1 MTMAVKVQV
10 TSVIQKAV
18 DGQREFDAEG
28 ATVAELIENINSQY
42 PDFRSQIADENGELH
57 RFVNIYLND
66 EDIRYLSGKDTAVA
80 SGDTVS
86 FLPALAGGA
95 VAPGLRASV
104 APTPPSS
111 ARPAPVRRSR
121 PASDRPAVPPR
132 GGRPPTRESLR
143 ASDASVTRKRDC
155 GC

>member
-95 VAPGLRASV
+95 LPASPARRAQAPER
-104 APTPPSS
+104 
-111 ARPAPVRRSR
+111 RPAAPRSNTATVPERARRAPLRPDPTAVQSR
-121 PASDRPAVPPR
+121 A
-132 GGRPPTRESLR
+132 
-143 ASDASVTRKRDC
+143 RKLNDC

>member
-1 MTMAVKVQV
+1 MTMAVKVLV

-28 ATVAELIENINSQY
+28 STVAELIENITSQY

-66 EDIRYLSGKDTAVA
+66 EDIRYLAGKDTAVS

-95 VAPGLRASV
+95 PALPLVGVNAAPAPPSRARQASTRQYPPRNG
-104 APTPPSS
+104 APTPPPH
-111 ARPAPVRRSR
+111 ARRAPGRHAPDAPPKRS
-121 PASDRPAVPPR
+121 
-132 GGRPPTRESLR
+132 LY
-143 ASDASVTRKRDC
+143 DC

>member
-57 RFVNIYLND
+57 RFVNI
-66 EDIRYLSGKDTAVA
+66 
-80 SGDTVS
+80 
-86 FLPALAGGA
+86 
-95 VAPGLRASV
+95 
-104 APTPPSS
+104 
-111 ARPAPVRRSR
+111 
-121 PASDRPAVPPR
+121 
-132 GGRPPTRESLR
+132 
-143 ASDASVTRKRDC
+143 
-155 GC
+155 

>member
-66 EDIRYLSGKDTAVA
+66 EDIRYLAGKDTAVS

-95 VAPGLRASV
+95 PTAPSPGVSA
-104 APTPPSS
+104 APAPPSR
-111 ARPAPVRRSR
+111 ARHAPARQSPSRSGAPAP
-121 PASDRPAVPPR
+121 PPR
-132 GGRPPTRESLR
+132 ARRAPARHATDESTKRSL
-143 ASDASVTRKRDC
+143 RDC

>member
-1 MTMAVKVQV
+1 MAVKVQV

-66 EDIRYLSGKDTAVA
+66 EDIRYLAGKDTAVS

-95 VAPGLRASV
+95 PTAPAPRVSAAPVPPVRARQTPTRQAPPRSG
-104 APTPPSS
+104 APTPPS
-111 ARPAPVRRSR
+111 
-121 PASDRPAVPPR
+121 
-132 GGRPPTRESLR
+132 R
-143 ASDASVTRKRDC
+143 ASRAPARHATDAPTKRSLHDC

>member
-1 MTMAVKVQV
+1 MAVQV

-66 EDIRYLSGKDTAVA
+66 EDIRFLSGKDTAVA

-95 VAPGLRASV
+95 AVPAPRAAV
-104 APTPPSS
+104 PMPPSS

-121 PASDRPAVPPR
+121 PASGRPAVPER
-132 GGRPPTRESLR
+132 GGRPPTREEVLE
-143 ASDASVTRKRDC
+143 ASAKRSKRDC